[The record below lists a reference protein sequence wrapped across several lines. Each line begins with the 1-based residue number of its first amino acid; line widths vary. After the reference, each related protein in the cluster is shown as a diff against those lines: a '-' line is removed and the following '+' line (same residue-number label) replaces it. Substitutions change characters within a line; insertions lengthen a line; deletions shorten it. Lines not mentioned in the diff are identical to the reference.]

1 MSDTAT
7 VSEITVPMV
16 PDFGTLARDRLE
28 SMLAAS
34 EQVLEGQRVLHKGG
48 LNIVGELLRGAETF
62 YEYNHYPDSDV
73 FDVDTHAQYYYHAH
87 PGRPGEHGHFHTFL
101 RRPGMPP
108 GVEPVPYD
116 GTEEW
121 PQGDEA
127 LSHLIAI
134 SMDPYGLPI
143 GLFATNR
150 WVTAEV
156 WYPADDVIR
165 MLDSF
170 VIDHAFP
177 SWPVNLWVSAMCR
190 LFRPQI
196 EALLRQRDE
205 IVADWAIAHP
215 GVDVFED
222 RGLEVTGQ
230 LDISVERQIAMVRTA
245 LGYNERV

>member
-1 MSDTAT
+1 
-7 VSEITVPMV
+7 MV
-16 PDFGTLARDRLE
+16 RDFGTLGRDCLE
-28 SMLAAS
+28 SMLAAG
-34 EQVLEGQRVLHKGG
+34 EQVLECQRVLHKGG

-116 GTEEW
+116 GTEEG
-121 PQGDEA
+121 PRGDEA
-127 LSHLIAI
+127 SSHLIAV

-143 GLFATNR
+143 ELFATNR

-156 WYPADDVIR
+156 WHRATDVIR
-165 MLDSF
+165 MLDCF
-170 VIDHAFP
+170 VIDHAYP
-177 SWPVNLWVSAMCR
+177 SWPVNIWVSAMMR

-196 EALLRQRDE
+196 EALLHHRDE
-205 IVADWAIAHP
+205 VVAAWAAGHP

-222 RGLEVTGQ
+222 RGLEITGQ
-230 LDISVERQIAMVRTA
+230 LEISVEQQIGEARAA
-245 LGYNERV
+245 LGAAQAVA